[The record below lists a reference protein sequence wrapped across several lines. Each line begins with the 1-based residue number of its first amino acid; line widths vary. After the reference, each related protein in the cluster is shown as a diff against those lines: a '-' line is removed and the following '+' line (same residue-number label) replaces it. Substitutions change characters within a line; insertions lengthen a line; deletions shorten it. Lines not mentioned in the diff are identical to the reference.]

1 MTSRLH
7 EGVDAATPTSIDS
20 HGIAH
25 DDSRDDVPSTPI
37 LDVEEIVAGY
47 GQLEILHGISLQVAP
62 RELVAIIGPNGS
74 GKSTLLKAV
83 VGLVPIMSGTVR
95 SRGKDITGLPPEDA
109 VALGVSYVAQTNN
122 VFPSLTIQENLEIG
136 GYLRIE
142 GLNDR
147 IARMYELFPDL
158 AKRKKSKA
166 RELSGGQRQMLAMGR
181 ALMLDPAVLLL
192 DEPSAGLSPRLVDVV
207 AEKIVEIN
215 RAGTAILLVEQ
226 STEIALTISS
236 RAYIL
241 VAGRNETTARS
252 RELLENPD
260 IGKLY
265 LGQ

>member
-1 MTSRLH
+1 
-7 EGVDAATPTSIDS
+7 
-20 HGIAH
+20 
-25 DDSRDDVPSTPI
+25 
-37 LDVEEIVAGY
+37 
-47 GQLEILHGISLQVAP
+47 
-62 RELVAIIGPNGS
+62 
-74 GKSTLLKAV
+74 
-83 VGLVPIMSGTVR
+83 
-95 SRGKDITGLPPEDA
+95 
-109 VALGVSYVAQTNN
+109 
-122 VFPSLTIQENLEIG
+122 
-136 GYLRIE
+136 
-142 GLNDR
+142 
-147 IARMYELFPDL
+147 MYELFPDL